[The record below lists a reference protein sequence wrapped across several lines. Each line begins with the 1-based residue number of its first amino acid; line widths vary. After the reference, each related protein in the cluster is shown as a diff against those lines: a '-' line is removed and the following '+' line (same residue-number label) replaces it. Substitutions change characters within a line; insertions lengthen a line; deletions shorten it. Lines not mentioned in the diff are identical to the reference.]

1 MQQLEPPLLA
11 ALRNRAAIAARRRL
25 SFHCPLCNKHVRSVM
40 EPILQDL
47 KRRKTA
53 EAVELAKKAGL
64 LPQDFDIEQYRK
76 LAAAAAKYA
85 KPSESGAPETPQ

>member
-1 MQQLEPPLLA
+1 MEENCDEWDDGSC
-11 ALRNRAAIAARRRL
+11 RRA
-25 SFHCPLCNKHVRSVM
+25 CGEHVRRVM

-53 EAVELAKKAGL
+53 EAIELAKKAGL

-76 LAAAAAKYA
+76 IAAKYA
-85 KPSESGAPETPQ
+85 KPAETGAPEAPQ